1 MEEGNPGMVTKNG
14 IISSVSKTKRSRN
27 KKKKVEIILRLLK
40 TYFYENPKAPLSFCD
55 FMTDPHLFYAL

>member
-27 KKKKVEIILRLLK
+27 KKKKSRNNLEIVENILLRK
-40 TYFYENPKAPLSFCD
+40 P
-55 FMTDPHLFYAL
+55 